1 LLCAWRV
8 AMSLAGCYAPGGL
21 LCAWRVA
28 MRLAGCYAPGASA
41 GETAVA
47 VDDTSKGA
55 VLNRVWVFVVLFKS
69 FLTLKWI
76 LLSCRKLIKVV
87 ASLKAREEEVNA
99 KEALALA
106 KHKEVEALRKAQEKV
121 EVELVEARR
130 MNNELQLQRRKM
142 SVQLAEAQ
150 AHMDRLIAPES
161 QQLKKAQME
170 AMLLR
175 QRVADLLRQVEG
187 LQNSR
192 FSEVEEV
199 VYLRWVNACLRFELR
214 HNKAMAGGKDSALSL
229 NNNRSPR
236 SQLVVYLRWVNAC
249 LRFELRH
256 NKAMAAG
263 GKDSALSLNN
273 NRSLRSQQFA
283 DGYPTGEPSGA
294 AAGGGR
300 YNDDDSDS
308 LSLYNDSA
316 SFASSPD
323 RASAAAN
330 PDHLVPPLPPRFPP
344 LRCCRS
350 VQR

>member
-1 LLCAWRV
+1 MRLAGCYTPGGLLCAWWVAIRLAGCYAPGRLLCAWRV

-55 VLNRVWVFVVLFKS
+55 
-69 FLTLKWI
+69 
-76 LLSCRKLIKVV
+76 VV

-236 SQLVVYLRWVNAC
+236 SQ
-249 LRFELRH
+249 
-256 NKAMAAG
+256 
-263 GKDSALSLNN
+263 
-273 NRSLRSQQFA
+273 
-283 DGYPTGEPSGA
+283 
-294 AAGGGR
+294 
-300 YNDDDSDS
+300 
-308 LSLYNDSA
+308 
-316 SFASSPD
+316 
-323 RASAAAN
+323 
-330 PDHLVPPLPPRFPP
+330 
-344 LRCCRS
+344 
-350 VQR
+350 